1 MKEYTTENVR
11 NICLTGQRGSGKS
24 SLADAIAFN
33 SGVNNRIGRVN
44 DGSSLMDYTDSELSR
59 KTSLTAKLLA
69 APHKD
74 TKINWFDTPGHGDFI
89 GELLTCLRVAEAA
102 TLVISATAGVEVG
115 TILQW
120 NAMDQF
126 QLGRLFFVN
135 KMEND
140 NVTWQDNLSSITGAF
155 GSGAVP
161 VHLPIGEASTFKGL
175 VDVLAMKAYTYD
187 DSGDMTTGDVPDD
200 LKEEAEG
207 LREKLV
213 ELAAEGDDALLEKF
227 FEDGTLSDEDFK
239 EGFRKSIAS
248 GRAYPILCGSADRNI
263 GVTQLMDFVTEYV
276 PNPLEMPVVDAVKTD
291 SEDKVEIACD
301 ASGKP
306 VFYIFKTVSESHLGE
321 LSLFKAYSGTATSGT
336 DLVNQQ
342 TGNGERITQIYT
354 LQGKSRVDLT
364 SVAAGDVG
372 ALVKLKDSHTG
383 NTLSTKGHAVT
394 ITPAVY
400 PNPVMDVAIRAKSK
414 GDEEKIATG
423 LTKLREEDPT
433 FRLVSD
439 PALGQQVLY
448 GLGPTHI
455 EVLTEK
461 LKLRFG
467 VEVELGKPKIPYRE
481 TVKGRSEQQ
490 YRHKKQSGGRGQF
503 GDVHIKIEPNV
514 RGGGFEFIDEIK
526 GGVIPSK
533 FIPAVEKG
541 VIESMVKGSLAGS
554 QVVDVKVR
562 LFYGSYHEVDS
573 SDMAFKIAGL
583 MAFREGFLNAKP
595 VILEP
600 ICDVQVTVPEDYT
613 GDVMGDLSGRRGK
626 IAGMDPDGKNQI
638 IKAAV
643 PQAELYQYAVDLRSM
658 TQGQGVYAL
667 QFSHY
672 EEVPFE
678 AAQKIIEQTKREKEE
693 AE

>member
-1 MKEYTTENVR
+1 MKEYTTENIR
-11 NICLTGQRGSGKS
+11 NICLAGQRGSGKS

-33 SGVNNRIGRVN
+33 CGVNSRIGRVD

-59 KTSLTAKLLA
+59 RTTLTAKVLA

-74 TKINWFDTPGHGDFI
+74 VKINWFDTPGHADFI
-89 GELLTCLRVAEAA
+89 GELLTCLRVAEAS
-102 TLVISATAGVEVG
+102 TVVINATAGAEVG

-120 NAMDQF
+120 NAMEQY
-126 QLGRLFFVN
+126 QLGRMFFVN

-140 NVTWQDNLSSITGAF
+140 NVTWRANLASITEAF

-161 VHLPIGEASTFKGL
+161 VHLPIGEAATFKGI
-175 VDVLAMKAYTYD
+175 VDILAMKAYTYD
-187 DSGDMTTGDVPDD
+187 GDGKMATSDVPDD
-200 LKEEAEG
+200 LKAEAESA
-207 LREKLV
+207 REKLV

-227 FEDGTLSDEDFK
+227 FEEGTLSDSDFK
-239 EGFRKSIAS
+239 QGFRKGIAS
-248 GRAYPILCGSADRNI
+248 GRIYPILCGSATSNI
-263 GVTQLMDFVTEYV
+263 GVTQLTDFAAAYLPA
-276 PNPLEMPVVDAVKTD
+276 PNEMPLVAAHVTD
-291 SEDKVEIACD
+291 SEDPAEIVCD

-306 VFYIFKTVSESHLGE
+306 VFYIFKTVAESHLGE
-321 LSLFKAYSGTATSGT
+321 LSLFKAYSGTATSGA
-336 DLVNQQ
+336 DLSNQQ
-342 TGNGERITQIYT
+342 TGNAERITQMYT

-364 SVAAGDVG
+364 SVVAGDVG

-383 NTLSTKGHAVT
+383 NTLTTKGHAVSIVPVT
-394 ITPAVY
+394 Y

-423 LTKLREEDPT
+423 LAKLREEDPT
-433 FRLVSD
+433 FRLASD
-439 PALGQQVLY
+439 AALGQQVLY

-461 LKLRFG
+461 LRLRFG
-467 VEVELGKPKIPYRE
+467 VEVELAKPKIPYRE

-503 GDVHIKIEPNV
+503 GDVHIKLEPNV
-514 RGGGFEFIDEIK
+514 RGGGFEFVDEIK

-541 VIESMVKGSLAGS
+541 VIESLAKGGLAGS

-583 MAFREGFLNAKP
+583 MAFREAYMQAKP

-600 ICDVQVTVPEDYT
+600 IYNVQVTVPEDYT
-613 GDVMGDLSGRRGK
+613 GDVMGDLSSRRGK
-626 IAGMDPDGKNQI
+626 IAGMDPDGKHQVI
-638 IKAAV
+638 RATV
-643 PQAELYQYAVDLRSM
+643 PQSELYQYAVDLRSM

-667 QFSHY
+667 DFSHY
-672 EEVPFE
+672 EEVPFD
-678 AAQKIIEQTKREKEE
+678 AAQKIIEQTQREKEE